1 MVKALLLGDKSYVIT
16 HQKLCFYFS
25 ITFDIDFKQNLA
37 PNKNLIKMHTERY
50 FFE

>member
-25 ITFDIDFKQNLA
+25 LPFDIDIKQKHS
-37 PNKNLIKMHTERY
+37 PNKDPIKTHTKR
-50 FFE
+50 

>member
-25 ITFDIDFKQNLA
+25 LTFDIDIKQKHS
-37 PNKNLIKMHTERY
+37 PNKDPIKMHTER
-50 FFE
+50 